1 MNPSLV
7 PSFVI
12 WICDPCN
19 RPIVFLP
26 TMYSIFRRPS
36 LPPLICIMVLIASD
50 HFLGAEQPLFNRPV
64 AIAVSADGAL
74 AFIGNH
80 NEPFITVADTNSFET
95 KHLNAGCNGLMD
107 LVVNPASNRLLAIAK
122 YPPQIIEFSAKETNE
137 AGRLGL
143 PGIPAKLAISL
154 DCSFVCITMTWKHT
168 ACLIQ
173 LVDKNLPEE
182 FQCKMISLEFQ
193 PKEVLPLAKELFLVA
208 DAFGDQLAVIDAN
221 SAKVIATHKILGHHI
236 GGLARDDSM
245 QSIAIT
251 HQKLSA
257 VAQTNQDDIHWGT
270 LMQNLV
276 SVVPE
281 SDLIDST
288 ALLSKT
294 ALRFP
299 LGDVG
304 NGAADPSGVVAWDG
318 RLAIAIAGSN
328 QIAFRDNPRGRFQYV
343 KLDQSPTRIVR
354 AGSSRLVSVSTLG
367 DKATIL
373 ETSGGLLQMLEEI
386 GQTKTI
392 DSAEARGEAAFFA
405 GSYSHDNWMSC
416 SSCHVDGHTPD
427 LLADTKGDGR
437 FGNPKRIPS
446 LLNVSETGPWTWG
459 GSESNLEGQIKN
471 TLVSTMHRDELS
483 RGNENDLVAKD
494 IAAFLQKQK
503 LPQEGISVSDRLL
516 HGRSLF
522 ELRGCIRCHIPEQH
536 YTSREIFDV
545 GVVDELGQSQF
556 NPPSLEGISHRKAF
570 FHDARYKSLAEL
582 LKYHPD
588 SRLIW
593 TTDEVSDLVLFLMSL

>member
-1 MNPSLV
+1 MVLV
-7 PSFVI
+7 A
-12 WICDPCN
+12 CN
-19 RPIVFLP
+19 RNL
-26 TMYSIFRRPS
+26 R
-36 LPPLICIMVLIASD
+36 
-50 HFLGAEQPLFNRPV
+50 AEQPVFNRPV
-64 AIAVSADGAL
+64 AIALSADGTL
-74 AFIGNH
+74 AFVGNH
-80 NEPFITVADTNSFET
+80 NERFITVVDTNSNAT
-95 KHLNAGCNGLMD
+95 KHINGDCNALVD

-122 YPPQIIEFSAKETNE
+122 QPPRIVELSANE
-137 AGRLGL
+137 GNAAKTIGL

-154 DCSFVCITMTWKHT
+154 DCGFVCITMTWKH
-168 ACLIQ
+168 AVCLIE
-173 LVDKNLPEE
+173 LVDTKLPEG
-182 FQCKMISLEFQ
+182 FSCKMISLEFQ
-193 PKEVLPLAKELFLVA
+193 PKEVLPLANEMFLVA

-221 SAKVIATHKILGHHI
+221 SAKVIATHRILGHHI

-251 HQKLSA
+251 HQKLSS

-281 SDLIDST
+281 SDLIDSA

-294 ALRFP
+294 ALRFQ

-328 QIAFRDNPRGRFQYV
+328 QIAFRDNPRGRFQYL

-354 AGSSRLVSVSTLG
+354 SGSSRLVSVSTLG

-373 ETSGGLLQMLEEI
+373 ETSGGLLQVLEEI

-392 DSAEARGEAAFFA
+392 DSAEARGEAAFFS

-416 SSCHVDGHTPD
+416 SSCHVDGHSPD

-446 LLNVSETGPWTWG
+446 LLNVSETGPWTWNG
-459 GSESNLEGQIKN
+459 GESSLEGQIKKS
-471 TLVSTMHRDELS
+471 LLSTMHRDESLRAKGYDDIS
-483 RGNENDLVAKD
+483 IAKD
-494 IAAFLQKQK
+494 IAAFLLKQK
-503 LPQEGISVSDRLL
+503 IPVEENADSEKFRRGKL
-516 HGRSLF
+516 LF
-522 ELRGCIRCHIPEQH
+522 EGRGCVRCHNPATH
-536 YTSREIFDV
+536 YTSRETFDV

-556 NPPSLEGISHRKAF
+556 NPPSLNGISHRKAF
-570 FHDARYKSLAEL
+570 FHDGRYRTIGDL
-582 LKYHPD
+582 LKSHPD
-588 SRLIW
+588 AKLSW
-593 TTDEVSDLVLFLMSL
+593 SMDEVSEVVLFLKSL

>member
-1 MNPSLV
+1 M
-7 PSFVI
+7 F
-12 WICDPCN
+12 
-19 RPIVFLP
+19 
-26 TMYSIFRRPS
+26 SITRRS
-36 LPPLICIMVLIASD
+36 SQPPLFCIMVLIGSN
-50 HFLGAEQPLFNRPV
+50 HFLEAEQPIFNRPV

-80 NEPFITVADTNSFET
+80 NEPFITVAET
-95 KHLNAGCNGLMD
+95 KTFESKHIHGGCNGLMD
-107 LVVNPASNRLLAIAK
+107 LVVNPASNRLLAIVK
-122 YPPQIIEFSAKETNE
+122 YPPQIFELSVKEAKE
-137 AGRLGL
+137 AGRLDL
-143 PGIPAKLAISL
+143 PGIPAKLAVSL
-154 DCSFVCITMTWKHT
+154 DCRFVCITMTWEHT
-168 ACLIQ
+168 ACLIE
-173 LVDKNLPEE
+173 LVDKSLPAE

-193 PKEVLPLAKELFLVA
+193 PKEVLPLANELFLVA

-221 SAKVIATHKILGHHI
+221 SAKVIATHKIFGHHI
-236 GGLARDDSM
+236 GGLARDDSL

-251 HQKLSA
+251 HQNLSS
-257 VAQTNQDDIHWGT
+257 VAQTNQDDIPWGT

-276 SVVPE
+276 SVVRE
-281 SDLIDST
+281 SDLIDSA

-328 QIAFRDNPRGRFQYV
+328 QIAFRDNPRGRFQYI
-343 KLDQSPTRIVR
+343 KLDQSPTRLVR
-354 AGSSRLVSVSTLG
+354 AGNSRLVSISTLG
-367 DKATIL
+367 DKSTIL
-373 ETSGGLLQMLEEI
+373 ETSGGLLEVLEEI
-386 GQTKTI
+386 GHTKTI
-392 DSAEARGEAAFFA
+392 DSAEARGEVAFFS

-459 GSESNLEGQIKN
+459 GNESNLEGQIKN
-471 TLVSTMHRDELS
+471 TLVSTMHRSEPS
-483 RGNENDLVAKD
+483 SKENDNELVAKD

-503 LPQEGISVSDRLL
+503 FPKERISDSDRLL
-516 HGRSLF
+516 RGRGLF
-522 ELRGCIRCHIPEQH
+522 ELRGCIRCHIPDQH
-536 YTSREIFDV
+536 YTSRETFDV

-556 NPPSLEGISHRKAF
+556 NPPSLEGISHRKTF
-570 FHDARYKSLAEL
+570 FHDARYKSLTEL

-588 SRLIW
+588 ARLIW
-593 TTDEVSDLVLFLMSL
+593 TTDEVSDMLLFLMSL